1 MTPLPFIF
9 PSKILVQDTSSETDV
24 PADGRE
30 PQVRW
35 LPTKKRDLR
44 NAVGLGN
51 MAVFHHQILTVGL
64 LQRKPQ
70 TTRILW
76 PRLFGFKEASIPGR
90 VGYAVGAIW
99 GAMWR
104 SCLAMLPLAVACP
117 EGAGG
122 LGADAWES
130 QEIPSLKLTFR
141 Q

>member
-70 TTRILW
+70 TTHVFFL

-99 GAMWR
+99 GHV
-104 SCLAMLPLAVACP
+104 AVLLGDASF
-117 EGAGG
+117 GGG
-122 LGADAWES
+122 LSG
-130 QEIPSLKLTFR
+130 R
-141 Q
+141 R

>member
-1 MTPLPFIF
+1 M
-9 PSKILVQDTSSETDV
+9 

-64 LQRKPQ
+64 LQRKPK
-70 TTRILW
+70 RHVFFAA
-76 PRLFGFKEASIPGR
+76 PFGFKEASIPGR

-99 GAMWR
+99 GHVAVLLGDASFGGGVSGRRYRGLSAGDCWPGNT
-104 SCLAMLPLAVACP
+104 LPETNISPLKIDP
-117 EGAGG
+117 WKRRFILETTIFKG
-122 LGADAWES
+122 LC
-130 QEIPSLKLTFR
+130 
-141 Q
+141 